1 MVPFVLLLLKTQT
14 GCLVALGVSL
24 SVFSED
30 APVAYKYLVHLSRK
44 FGHLKILNSII
55 LLRLMEQYIPDKN
68 YSIHFVLFYNNLFYF
83 LYFFD
88 YLNILYSIILLL
100 LIEQYITY
108 KNYSIHFVLF
118 YNNLIYFPYFFSQL
132 YII

>member
-68 YSIHFVLFYNNLFYF
+68 YSIHFVLFYNNLIYF
-83 LYFFD
+83 L
-88 YLNILYSIILLL
+88 
-100 LIEQYITY
+100 
-108 KNYSIHFVLF
+108 
-118 YNNLIYFPYFFSQL
+118 YFFSQL
-132 YII
+132 YIILFFYYFFIFFFYFFFYYNLLILNIIYVYIFILLINI